1 MNLRRFVPSPALS
14 IAVLVLWLLLMADVG
29 LGQLLLGGALA
40 IVLPLLAASLEP
52 QRARLGRRRAMLVLA
67 RRVLWDIVL
76 SNIEVARR
84 ILGSERALSPT
95 FVWLP
100 LQLTDIHGITALASI
115 ITLTPGT
122 VSAELSDDRRHLL
135 IHCFNL
141 RDADEVLATIHA
153 RYERPL
159 MEIFE

>member
-1 MNLRRFVPSPALS
+1 MMRFLPSPPLS
-14 IAVLVLWLLLMADVG
+14 AAVFLLWLLLVADLSIG
-29 LGQLLLGGALA
+29 HLLLGAILALA
-40 IVLPLLAASLEP
+40 LPLLAGFLQPE
-52 QRARLGRRRAMLVLA
+52 RAHFGRTAMILVLT

-84 ILGSERALSPT
+84 IIGPERALTPT

-100 LQLTDIHGITALASI
+100 LELTNIHAITALASI

-122 VSAELSDDRRHLL
+122 VSAELSQDQRHLL

-141 RDADEVLATIHA
+141 KDAEALLATIRV
-153 RYERPL
+153 RYEAPL
-159 MEIFE
+159 KEIFP